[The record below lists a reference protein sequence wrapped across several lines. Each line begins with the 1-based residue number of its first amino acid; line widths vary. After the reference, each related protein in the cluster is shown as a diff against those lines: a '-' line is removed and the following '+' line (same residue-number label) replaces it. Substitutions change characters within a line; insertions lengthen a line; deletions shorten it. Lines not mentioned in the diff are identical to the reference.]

1 MSEDQ
6 GDLEPWLADPA
17 APSDGLEING
27 LRPSERTQR
36 ARPRLAAELRL
47 ARALRTVEPPAEE
60 IAEARERVRQRL
72 AAAFDECA
80 SETKRDV
87 WRRGIILALH
97 VGAHARTAA
106 RATRHAAEARRPW
119 LVAAVVLLLVAG
131 LLGVSQ
137 AAAGALPGSPFYL
150 VKRSQEW
157 LVLHAPLSD
166 TERGELLGDVARRR
180 LAELRIVASR
190 GDATEAH
197 RLTRDLGATV
207 ESLIQL
213 TSDMAARH
221 EDTHVVANV
230 LALTLV
236 AEDTALSSAQQQDQ
250 ALLVQAL
257 ASATAQQQ
265 QAINAHHLAVPLP
278 SPTPVPAH
286 THNGN
291 GNGNGNDGKAN
302 TSPRSGSSPGR
313 HGPPPRSL
321 GGHRVR

>member
-1 MSEDQ
+1 VYASGLPRHSMS
-6 GDLEPWLADPA
+6 AR
-17 APSDGLEING
+17 
-27 LRPSERTQR
+27 LRPSEM
-36 ARPRLAAELRL
+36 PGGG
-47 ARALRTVEPPAEE
+47 
-60 IAEARERVRQRL
+60 
-72 AAAFDECA
+72 
-80 SETKRDV
+80 
-87 WRRGIILALH
+87 GIILALH
-97 VGAHARTAA
+97 VGTHARMAA

-119 LVAAVVLLLVAG
+119 LVAAVLLLMVAG

-157 LVLHAPLSD
+157 LVLQAPLSD

-180 LAELRIVASR
+180 LAELRVVASR
-190 GDATEAH
+190 GDAAEAH

-250 ALLVQAL
+250 VLLVQAL

-265 QAINAHHLAVPLP
+265 QATNAHHLAVPLP
-278 SPTPVPAH
+278 SPTLVPAH
-286 THNGN
+286 THNANGNGNGSGNSGVNGKGN
-291 GNGNGNDGKAN
+291 GNGNGNDGKGN

-313 HGPPPRSL
+313 HGPPPSLAWRTPCPLIRSPTSAGDRMPACTSPL
-321 GGHRVR
+321 PTRA